1 MVTPTKSDVMLKRQN
16 RLMEIL
22 ATLMLVMMMM
32 MVMVMVMKKM
42 MMMMMAVVVLGAGEC
57 EGQAE
62 SGETRRTNVTPSAL
76 HKTCCTI

>member
-1 MVTPTKSDVMLKRQN
+1 MLKTQTK
-16 RLMEIL
+16 LMEIL
-22 ATLMLVMMMM
+22 ATMMMMMMM
-32 MVMVMVMKKM
+32 MVMVMTKM

-76 HKTCCTI
+76 HKTCCTIWQ